1 MSIVEFRAGMPETL
15 AGEATW
21 TDDVFGYRY
30 TGFRGVGR
38 FMDQLADNRVGM
50 ITWPGGYLA
59 ESDTDRYSLTND
71 GLFDSPAGRPGL
83 AEMFEIANT
92 GKAGLSIVLP
102 TARYIGDDDA
112 LRADI
117 RGFMSD
123 LLTGHYG
130 APPTTL
136 VFEIGSE
143 FYASFPAAPD
153 EAAQYGHI
161 ANIYM
166 EELTA
171 ALNDPEQNLIG
182 LDPQIAVQCGRNLA
196 EDQMIRDELSDRALV
211 EVDQIVYHRFAFNA
225 TGVDRSADCFHNVM
239 DAWHSDVAGLGGEG
253 PDLFMSAYGVGSYTR
268 EEALDDYLAADHAQG
283 GTLTAADVDVA
294 GRTDDG
300 FEQFWQDQMER
311 RDYGAEHPRLLLEM
325 LSEFH
330 AEGMTAASSHGTDM
344 IHPGRLSLTDVQGNA
359 QDFVGQSLLD
369 MMAES
374 VTGTKSL
381 SVNLTNDRADEV
393 WTYGFENDDK
403 LVVFLS
409 TDGTPPESINLT
421 FEGLGSVYRQVSAEG
436 LTATVP
442 EDWMTRFGI
451 PDNPDV
457 DESPEGQSFA
467 VGTRSAL
474 VPEFDGTTLKIG
486 VSAPHEVIR
495 LCFAK
500 TPVGAQEI
508 AGWSDGPMTELAPG
522 WPEEL
527 ADVETGPKHM
537 VLHDLA
543 DLPTVPVEED
553 APTAAEAVP
562 PEDHDGGHGD
572 GQDAG
577 GILMA
582 LMPLLFLMGGF

>member
-1 MSIVEFRAGMPETL
+1 MSIVEFRTGIQGTL

-30 TGFRGVGR
+30 TGFRGIGR
-38 FMDQLADNRVGM
+38 FTDQLADNRVGM

-59 ESDTDRYSLTND
+59 ESDSDRYSLTND
-71 GLFDSPAGRPGL
+71 GLFDQTTGRPGL
-83 AEMFEIANT
+83 AEMFEVANA

-102 TARYIGDDDA
+102 TARYIGHDDL
-112 LRADI
+112 LREDI
-117 RGFMSD
+117 RGFLGD
-123 LLTGHYG
+123 LLGGHYG

-136 VFEIGSE
+136 IFEIGSE
-143 FYASFPAAPD
+143 FYASFPASPD
-153 EAAQYGHI
+153 EAARYGHI

-166 EELTA
+166 EELTS
-171 ALNDPEQNLIG
+171 ALNDPQQNLIG
-182 LDPQIAVQCGRNLA
+182 LDPQIAVQCGRTLA
-196 EDQMIRDELSDRALV
+196 EDEMIRDELTDQSLM

-225 TGVDRSADCFHNVM
+225 TGVDKSADSFHGVM
-239 DAWHSDVAGLGGEG
+239 EAWRSDAAGLGVEG

-268 EEALDDYLAADHAQG
+268 EEALGDYLAVDHAQG
-283 GTLTAADVDVA
+283 GTLAAADVDLA

-300 FEQFWQDQMER
+300 FEQFWQDQMLR

-344 IHPGRLSLTDVQGNA
+344 IHPGRLSLTDVDGKT
-359 QDFVGQSLLD
+359 QDFVGQTLLD

-381 SVNLTNDRADEV
+381 GVNLTNDRGDEI
-393 WTYGFENDDK
+393 WSYGFENDDK

-409 TDGTPPESINLT
+409 VDGTPPESIDLKIA
-421 FEGLGSVYRQVSAEG
+421 GLGSIYRQVAVEG

-442 EDWMTRFGI
+442 EDWMARFGI

-457 DESPEGQSFA
+457 DETPEGQSFA
-467 VGTRSAL
+467 VGQRTAL
-474 VPEFDGTTLKIG
+474 EPEFDGSTLKIG
-486 VSAPHEVIR
+486 VSAPNEVIR

-500 TPVGAQEI
+500 TLAGAQEI
-508 AGWSDGPMTELAPG
+508 AGWSDAPMTELAQG
-522 WPEEL
+522 WPEEQ
-527 ADVETGPKHM
+527 ADIDAGPKH
-537 VLHDLA
+537 VTLHDLGDMPMVA
-543 DLPTVPVEED
+543 MQDQAPQTEED
-553 APTAAEAVP
+553 VAVDMP
-562 PEDHDGGHGD
+562 DGGHDGGGF
-572 GQDAG
+572 
-577 GILMA
+577 LLA